1 MTRTVLI
8 ALPAGMAGGVT
19 ADGKPIPTPALPLKG
34 REQGTAASDASATA
48 TPSTPPDLKPSPS
61 RGGLGGDGLPPGNDA
76 TPWTSAT
83 GQKIAAEAA
92 PTSSEEH
99 TSELQSLMRIS
110 YAVFSLKKKT
120 NSNTNVKI

>member
-1 MTRTVLI
+1 MRI
-8 ALPAGMAGGVT
+8 
-19 ADGKPIPTPALPLKG
+19 
-34 REQGTAASDASATA
+34 SDWSSDVCSSDLTA

-92 PTSSEEH
+92 PTGINEAGSAGDGTSAELAEDTRLAAALTGSGDRKSTRLNSSH
-99 TSELQSLMRIS
+99 
-110 YAVFSLKKKT
+110 
-120 NSNTNVKI
+120 